1 MKILEGGRTFSSGL
15 HAEISVPVVTKK
27 GLKMAGD
34 SDKHAIMIW
43 ALLAGSAPTT
53 YNDNPALACS
63 RFQETAY

>member
-34 SDKHAIMIW
+34 SNKHAIMI
-43 ALLAGSAPTT
+43 
-53 YNDNPALACS
+53 
-63 RFQETAY
+63 